1 VTRVPPVLRLV
12 VRNFRASLDSITLLV
27 MFGQPAFLIV
37 ILGTMFNQLVAPGTV
52 GASSSYVDFLVP
64 GMIAS
69 QMITGAVLAGR
80 IFWLD
85 RRWSMVEQIFSGPFL
100 RAEYLAAL
108 LLTTLLFALVG
119 VGLMALVALPL
130 AGLPSLSVFELA
142 VILGTIALGAT
153 FFGGLLIAI
162 GGRIRSANLYFTIQ
176 SLLQYFLIFISTVY
190 YPITSKTP
198 AVLRVVM
205 YGNPLTYAA
214 DTVRDAF
221 TRSFGPGDLTA
232 GAVLAIL
239 ATGSFLAAVASF
251 RHLEFG
257 PVQ

>member
-1 VTRVPPVLRLV
+1 MSRLPPVLRLV
-12 VRNFRASLDSITLLV
+12 VRNFQASLDPITLLV

-37 ILGTMFNQLVAPGTV
+37 ILGTMFNQIIPSV
-52 GASSSYVDFLVP
+52 GSSASYVAFLVP

-85 RRWSMVEQIFSGPFL
+85 RRWSMVEQIFCGPFL

-108 LLTTLLFALVG
+108 LLTTLLFSLVG
-119 VGLMALVALPL
+119 VGLMALIALPL
-130 AGLPSLSVFELA
+130 AGLPVLSGFELA

-190 YPITSKTP
+190 YPVTRKTP
-198 AVLRVVM
+198 GVLRAVV

-221 TRSFGPGDLTA
+221 THSFGTGDLTA
-232 GAVLAIL
+232 GAVLAVL
-239 ATGSFLAAVASF
+239 AAATFFAAVASF
-251 RHLEFG
+251 RALEFG

>member
-1 VTRVPPVLRLV
+1 MNLPPVLRLV
-12 VRNFRASLDSITLLV
+12 ARNFAATLDPITLLV

-37 ILGTMFNQLVAPGTV
+37 ILGTMFDQLIPSV
-52 GASSSYVDFLVP
+52 GSSGSYVAYLVP

-85 RRWSMVEQIFSGPFL
+85 RRWAMVEQIFSGPFL

-108 LLTTLLFALVG
+108 LLTALLFSLVG
-119 VGLMALVALPL
+119 VGIMVLVALPL
-130 AGLPSLSVFELA
+130 IGLTPLSPLEVGA
-142 VILGTIALGAT
+142 ILGTIALGSL

-190 YPITSKTP
+190 YPVTAKTP
-198 AVLRVVM
+198 VVLRAIV
-205 YGNPLTYAA
+205 YSNPLTYAA
-214 DTVRDAF
+214 NTVRNAF
-221 TRSFGPGDLTA
+221 THSFGSGDLIGA
-232 GAVLAIL
+232 GILGGLAVVTFSLAVL
-239 ATGSFLAAVASF
+239 SF
-251 RHLEFG
+251 RQLEMG

>member
-1 VTRVPPVLRLV
+1 MNLPPVLRLV
-12 VRNFRASLDSITLLV
+12 ARNFAATLDPITLLV

-37 ILGTMFNQLVAPGTV
+37 ILGTMFNQLIRNV
-52 GASSSYVDFLVP
+52 GQSGSYIDFLVP

-85 RRWSMVEQIFSGPFL
+85 RRWAMVEQIFSGPFL

-108 LLTTLLFALVG
+108 LLTALLFSLVG
-119 VGLMALVALPL
+119 VGIMVLVALPL
-130 AGLPSLSVFELA
+130 IGVAHLSLAEIG
-142 VILGTIALGAT
+142 VILGTIALGSL

-190 YPITSKTP
+190 YPVSAGTP
-198 AVLRVVM
+198 VVLRAIV
-205 YGNPLTYAA
+205 YANPLTYAA
-214 DTVRDAF
+214 NTVRDAF
-221 TRSFGPGDLTA
+221 THSFGASDLTA
-232 GAVLAIL
+232 GAIL
-239 ATGSFLAAVASF
+239 GGLAVAAFGLAVLSF
-251 RHLEFG
+251 RSLELG

>member
-1 VTRVPPVLRLV
+1 MSFPPVLRLV
-12 VRNFRASLDSITLLV
+12 VRNFRSSIDPITLLV

-37 ILGTMFNQLVAPGTV
+37 ILGTMFNGLIPQGVGSSGTYV
-52 GASSSYVDFLVP
+52 GFLVP

-85 RRWSMVEQIFSGPFL
+85 RRWSMVEQIFSGPFR

-119 VGLMALVALPL
+119 VGILALVALPL
-130 AGLPSLSVFELA
+130 AGLPRLSGIELG
-142 VILGTIALGAT
+142 VILLTIALGAT
-153 FFGGLLIAI
+153 FFGALLVAI

-190 YPITSKTP
+190 YPVTSATP
-198 AVLRVVM
+198 EALRVVV
-205 YGNPLTYAA
+205 YANPLTYAA
-214 DTVRDAF
+214 NTVRDGF
-221 TRSFGPGDLTA
+221 LHRFGPGDLTA
-232 GAVLAIL
+232 GAILAGLALVTFLLAI
-239 ATGSFLAAVASF
+239 ASF
-251 RHLEFG
+251 RRLDFG
-257 PVQ
+257 PTQ

>member
-1 VTRVPPVLRLV
+1 VILAPVLRLV
-12 VRNFRASLDSITLLV
+12 VRNFRASIDPITLLV

-37 ILGTMFNQLVAPGTV
+37 ILGTMFSQLIPSV
-52 GASSSYVDFLVP
+52 GASGSYIAYLVP
-64 GMIAS
+64 GIIAS

-119 VGLMALVALPL
+119 VGIMALVALPL
-130 AGLPSLSVFELA
+130 VGLPRLSPLELL

-153 FFGGLLIAI
+153 FFGGVLVALGA
-162 GGRIRSANLYFTIQ
+162 RIRSANLYFTIQ
-176 SLLQYFLIFISTVY
+176 SLLQYFLVFLSTVY
-190 YPITSKTP
+190 YPVSATTP
-198 AVLRVVM
+198 TALKVVV
-205 YGNPLTYAA
+205 YLNPLTYAA
-214 DTVRDAF
+214 NTVRDAF
-221 TRSFGPGDLTA
+221 THSFGPGDLTA
-232 GAVLAIL
+232 GAVLAGLALVSFTLAIL
-239 ATGSFLAAVASF
+239 SF
-251 RHLEFG
+251 RRLEFG

>member
-1 VTRVPPVLRLV
+1 VNIPPALRLV
-12 VRNFRASLDSITLLV
+12 VRNFAATLDPITLLV

-37 ILGTMFNQLVAPGTV
+37 ILGTMFDQLIPSV
-52 GASSSYVDFLVP
+52 GASGSYIAYLVP

-85 RRWSMVEQIFSGPFL
+85 RRWAMVEQIFSGPFL

-108 LLTTLLFALVG
+108 LLTALLFSLVG
-119 VGLMALVALPL
+119 VGIMVLVALPL
-130 AGLPSLSVFELA
+130 IGLTPLSPLEVGA
-142 VILGTIALGAT
+142 ILGTIALGSL
-153 FFGGLLIAI
+153 FFGGLLVAI

-190 YPITSKTP
+190 YPVTSKTP
-198 AVLRVVM
+198 VVLRAIV
-205 YGNPLTYAA
+205 YANPLTYAA
-214 DTVRDAF
+214 NTVRDAF
-221 TRSFGPGDLTA
+221 THSFNSGDLVGASILGGLAIVTFIL
-232 GAVLAIL
+232 AVL
-239 ATGSFLAAVASF
+239 SF
-251 RHLEFG
+251 RTLEMG

>member
-1 VTRVPPVLRLV
+1 VRTPPVLRLV
-12 VRNFRASLDSITLLV
+12 ARNFVSNLDPITLLV

-37 ILGTMFNQLVAPGTV
+37 ILGTMFNQLIPSV
-52 GASSSYVDFLVP
+52 GPSGSYLAFLVP

-85 RRWSMVEQIFSGPFL
+85 RRWAMVEQIFSGPYL

-108 LLTTLLFALVG
+108 LLTALLFSLVG
-119 VGLMALVALPL
+119 VGIMVLVALPL
-130 AGLPSLSVFELA
+130 VGLPLLSAGEIA
-142 VILGTIALGAT
+142 VILVTIGLGSL

-176 SLLQYFLIFISTVY
+176 SLLQYFLIFVSTVY
-190 YPITSKTP
+190 YPVTAKTP
-198 AVLRVVM
+198 PGLRAVV
-205 YGNPLTYAA
+205 YANPLTYAA
-214 DTVRDAF
+214 NTVRDAF
-221 TRSFGPGDLTA
+221 VHSFGPGDLVA
-232 GAVLAIL
+232 GAVLSAL
-239 ATGSFLAAVASF
+239 AVVAFVAAVLSF
-251 RHLEFG
+251 RSLELG

>member
-1 VTRVPPVLRLV
+1 MSALPPVLRLV

-37 ILGTMFNQLVAPGTV
+37 ILGTMFNQLIPSV
-52 GASSSYVDFLVP
+52 GSSNSYVAFLVP

-85 RRWSMVEQIFSGPFL
+85 RRWAMVEQIFSGPFL

-108 LLTTLLFALVG
+108 LLTTLLFSLVG

-130 AGLPSLSVFELA
+130 AGLPVLSAVELA

-190 YPITSKTP
+190 YPVTSRTP
-198 AVLRVVM
+198 AVLRAVV

-232 GAVLAIL
+232 GAVLALL
-239 ATGSFLAAVASF
+239 ASLTFVAAIASF
-251 RHLEFG
+251 RRLEFG

>member
-1 VTRVPPVLRLV
+1 MTLPAIVRLV
-12 VRNFRASLDSITLLV
+12 VRNFVANLDGITLLV

-37 ILGTMFNQLVAPGTV
+37 ILGTMFNQLIPSV
-52 GASSSYVDFLVP
+52 GASGSYIAFLVP

-85 RRWSMVEQIFSGPFL
+85 RRWSMVEQLFSGPFE

-108 LLTTLLFALVG
+108 LVTALLFSLVG
-119 VGLMALVALPL
+119 VGIMVLVALPL
-130 AGLPSLSVFELA
+130 IGVPGLSAVEVL
-142 VILGTIALGAT
+142 VILGTIALGSL
-153 FFGGLLIAI
+153 FFGGILISI
-162 GGRIRSANLYFTIQ
+162 GSRIRSANLYFTIQ

-190 YPITSKTP
+190 YPVSARTP
-198 AVLRVVM
+198 TALRVIV

-214 DTVRDAF
+214 NTVRDAF
-221 TRSFGPGDLTA
+221 THSFGPSDLVA
-232 GAVLAIL
+232 GAIL
-239 ATGSFLAAVASF
+239 AGLAAVAFALAVLGF
-251 RHLEFG
+251 RRLELG

>member
-1 VTRVPPVLRLV
+1 MSPVPPVLRLV
-12 VRNFRASLDSITLLV
+12 VRNFRASLDPITLLV

-37 ILGTMFNQLVAPGTV
+37 ILGTMFNQLIGSVGT
-52 GASSSYVDFLVP
+52 SSSYVAFLVP

-85 RRWSMVEQIFSGPFL
+85 RRWSMVEQIFCGPFL

-108 LLTTLLFALVG
+108 LLTTLLFSLVG
-119 VGLMALVALPL
+119 VGIMALVALPL
-130 AGLPSLSVFELA
+130 VGLPTLSLTELA
-142 VILGTIALGAT
+142 VILGTIGLGAT

-190 YPITSKTP
+190 YPVTAKTP
-198 AVLRVVM
+198 VVLRAVV
-205 YGNPLTYAA
+205 YSNPLTYAA
-214 DTVRDAF
+214 NTVRSAF
-221 TRSFGPGDLTA
+221 THSFGTGDLVA
-232 GAVLAIL
+232 GEVLAV
-239 ATGSFLAAVASF
+239 LAAVAFVAAIASF
-251 RHLEFG
+251 RRLEFG

>member
-1 VTRVPPVLRLV
+1 VSVPPVLRLV

-37 ILGTMFNQLVAPGTV
+37 ILGTMFNQLIPSVGTS
-52 GASSSYVDFLVP
+52 GSYIAFLVP

-69 QMITGAVLAGR
+69 QMITGAVLSGR

-85 RRWSMVEQIFSGPFL
+85 RRWSMVEQIFSGPFR

-108 LLTTLLFALVG
+108 LITTLLFALVG
-119 VGLMALVALPL
+119 VGILAVVALPL
-130 AGLPSLSVFELA
+130 VGLPTLSGLELL

-153 FFGGLLIAI
+153 FFGGLLIAL
-162 GGRIRSANLYFTIQ
+162 GVHIRSANLYFTIQ

-190 YPITSKTP
+190 YPVTDKTP
-198 AVLRVVM
+198 IALRAIV
-205 YGNPLTYAA
+205 YANPLTYAA
-214 DTVRDAF
+214 NTVRDAF
-221 TRSFGPGDLTA
+221 THSFSTSDLTA
-232 GAVLAIL
+232 GAIL
-239 ATGSFLAAVASF
+239 AGLAFLTFLAAVVSF

>member
-1 VTRVPPVLRLV
+1 MTALPPVLRLV

-37 ILGTMFNQLVAPGTV
+37 ILGTMFNQLIPSV
-52 GASSSYVDFLVP
+52 GSSSSYVSFLVP

-108 LLTTLLFALVG
+108 LLTTLLFSLVG

-130 AGLPSLSVFELA
+130 AGLPTISLGELA

-153 FFGGLLIAI
+153 FFGGLLIAL

-190 YPITSKTP
+190 YPVTPKTP
-198 AVLRVVM
+198 AVLRAVV

-221 TRSFGPGDLTA
+221 LHSFGPGDLTA
-232 GAVLAIL
+232 AAVL
-239 ATGSFLAAVASF
+239 SVLAAVTFFAAIASF
-251 RHLEFG
+251 RRLEFG

>member
-1 VTRVPPVLRLV
+1 VRLPPVLRLV
-12 VRNFRASLDSITLLV
+12 VRNFRASIDPITLLV

-37 ILGTMFNQLVAPGTV
+37 ILGTMFNALIPSV
-52 GASSSYVDFLVP
+52 GASGSYVDFLVP

-119 VGLMALVALPL
+119 VGIMALVALPL
-130 AGLPSLSVFELA
+130 AGLPTLSGIELA

-153 FFGGLLIAI
+153 FFGGLLIAL
-162 GGRIRSANLYFTIQ
+162 GARIRSANLYFTIQ
-176 SLLQYFLIFISTVY
+176 SLLQYFLVFLSTVY
-190 YPITSKTP
+190 YPVSASTP
-198 AVLRVVM
+198 VVLRVVV
-205 YGNPLTYAA
+205 YANPLTYAA
-214 DTVRDAF
+214 NTVRDAF
-221 TRSFGPGDLTA
+221 THSFAPSDLTA
-232 GAVLAIL
+232 AGIL
-239 ATGSFLAAVASF
+239 AALAVVAFVAAVFSF
-251 RHLEFG
+251 RKLDFG
-257 PVQ
+257 PTQ

>member
-1 VTRVPPVLRLV
+1 MLRLV
-12 VRNFRASLDSITLLV
+12 ARNFVATLDPITLLV

-37 ILGTMFNQLVAPGTV
+37 ILGTMFSQLIPSV
-52 GASSSYVDFLVP
+52 GASGSYVAYLVP

-85 RRWSMVEQIFSGPFL
+85 RRWAMVEQIFSGPFL

-108 LLTTLLFALVG
+108 LLTALLFSLVG
-119 VGLMALVALPL
+119 VGIMVLVALPL
-130 AGLPSLSVFELA
+130 IGLTPLSPFEGF
-142 VILGTIALGAT
+142 VILGTIALGSLC
-153 FFGGLLIAI
+153 FGGLLIAI

-190 YPITSKTP
+190 YPVTAKTP
-198 AVLRVVM
+198 VVLRAIV
-205 YGNPLTYAA
+205 YANPLTYAA
-214 DTVRDAF
+214 NTVRDGF
-221 TRSFGPGDLTA
+221 THSFGPSDLLGASILA
-232 GAVLAIL
+232 GLAAITFGLAVL
-239 ATGSFLAAVASF
+239 SF
-251 RHLEFG
+251 RSLEMG

>member
-1 VTRVPPVLRLV
+1 VRIPPVLRLV
-12 VRNFRASLDSITLLV
+12 ARNFVANLDPITLLV

-37 ILGTMFNQLVAPGTV
+37 ILGTMFNQLIPSV
-52 GASSSYVDFLVP
+52 GASGSYIAFLVP

-80 IFWLD
+80 VFWLD
-85 RRWSMVEQIFSGPFL
+85 RRWAMVEQIFSGPFL

-108 LLTTLLFALVG
+108 LVTALLFSLVG
-119 VGLMALVALPL
+119 VGIMVLVALPL
-130 AGLPSLSVFELA
+130 VHVPGLSGAELA
-142 VILGTIALGAT
+142 VILGTIALGSL

-190 YPITSKTP
+190 YPVSAKTP
-198 AVLRVVM
+198 AVLRAIV
-205 YGNPLTYAA
+205 YANPLTYAA
-214 DTVRDAF
+214 DTVRDSF
-221 TRSFGPGDLTA
+221 THSFGPSDLVA
-232 GAVLAIL
+232 GGVLSGLAAVAFVL
-239 ATGSFLAAVASF
+239 AVASF
-251 RHLEFG
+251 RKLELG

>member
-1 VTRVPPVLRLV
+1 MSAIPPVLRLV
-12 VRNFRASLDSITLLV
+12 VRNFRASLDPITLLV
-27 MFGQPAFLIV
+27 MFGQPAFLIA
-37 ILGTMFNQLVAPGTV
+37 ILGTMFNQLIPSV
-52 GASSSYVDFLVP
+52 GASNSYVAFLVP

-85 RRWSMVEQIFSGPFL
+85 RRWAMVEQIFSGPFL

-119 VGLMALVALPL
+119 VGIMALVALPL
-130 AGLPSLSVFELA
+130 AGLPTLSGIELA

-176 SLLQYFLIFISTVY
+176 SLLQYFLIFVSTVY
-190 YPITSKTP
+190 YPVSARTP
-198 AVLRVVM
+198 LALRLVV
-205 YGNPLTYAA
+205 YANPLTYAA
-214 DTVRDAF
+214 NAVRDGF
-221 TRSFGPGDLTA
+221 THSFGPGDLTA
-232 GAVLAIL
+232 GAVLAAL
-239 ATGSFLAAVASF
+239 AVVTFLAAVASF
-251 RHLEFG
+251 RRLEFG

>member
-1 VTRVPPVLRLV
+1 VLRLV
-12 VRNFRASLDSITLLV
+12 VRNFRASIDPITLLV

-37 ILGTMFNQLVAPGTV
+37 ILGTMFNQLIPTV
-52 GASSSYVDFLVP
+52 GSSGSYVDFLVP

-108 LLTTLLFALVG
+108 LLTTLIFALVG
-119 VGLMALVALPL
+119 VGIMALVALPL
-130 AGLPSLSVFELA
+130 AGLPALSGVELA

-176 SLLQYFLIFISTVY
+176 SLLQYFLVFLSTVY
-190 YPITSKTP
+190 YPVVASTP
-198 AVLRVVM
+198 PALKVVI
-205 YGNPLTYAA
+205 YLNPLTYSAN
-214 DTVRDAF
+214 TVRDAF
-221 TRSFGPGDLTA
+221 THSFGPGDLVAA
-232 GAVLAIL
+232 GIL
-239 ATGSFLAAVASF
+239 ATLALGTFGLAVLSF
-251 RHLEFG
+251 RRLEFG

>member
-1 VTRVPPVLRLV
+1 VNLPPVLRLV
-12 VRNFRASLDSITLLV
+12 VRNFAATLDPITLLV

-37 ILGTMFNQLVAPGTV
+37 ILGTMFDQLIPSV
-52 GASSSYVDFLVP
+52 GSSGSYIAYLVP

-85 RRWSMVEQIFSGPFL
+85 RRWAMVEQIFSGPFL

-108 LLTTLLFALVG
+108 LVTALLFSLVG
-119 VGLMALVALPL
+119 VGIMVLVALPL
-130 AGLPSLSVFELA
+130 IGLTPLSPLEVGA
-142 VILGTIALGAT
+142 ILGTIALGSL
-153 FFGGLLIAI
+153 FFGALLVAL

-190 YPITSKTP
+190 YPVTSKTP
-198 AVLRVVM
+198 EVLRAIV
-205 YGNPLTYAA
+205 YANPLTYAA
-214 DTVRDAF
+214 NTVRDAF
-221 TRSFGPGDLTA
+221 THSFGSGDLVGASILGGLAIVTFTL
-232 GAVLAIL
+232 AVL
-239 ATGSFLAAVASF
+239 SF
-251 RHLEFG
+251 RTLEMG

>member
-1 VTRVPPVLRLV
+1 VTYPPVVRLV
-12 VRNFRASLDSITLLV
+12 VRNFAASLDPITLLV

-37 ILGTMFNQLVAPGTV
+37 ILGTMFDQLIPSV
-52 GASSSYVDFLVP
+52 GASGSYIAYLVP

-85 RRWSMVEQIFSGPFL
+85 RRWAMVEQIFSGPFL

-108 LLTTLLFALVG
+108 LLTALLFSLVG
-119 VGLMALVALPL
+119 VGIMVLVALPL
-130 AGLPSLSVFELA
+130 IGLTPLSPLEVGA
-142 VILGTIALGAT
+142 ILGTIALGSL
-153 FFGGLLIAI
+153 FFGGLLVAI

-190 YPITSKTP
+190 YPVTAKTP
-198 AVLRVVM
+198 EVLRVIV
-205 YGNPLTYAA
+205 YANPLTYAA
-214 DTVRDAF
+214 NTVRDAF
-221 TRSFGPGDLTA
+221 THSFGTGDLV
-232 GAVLAIL
+232 GAAIL
-239 ATGSFLAAVASF
+239 AGLAVVTFSLAVLSF
-251 RHLEFG
+251 RSLEMG